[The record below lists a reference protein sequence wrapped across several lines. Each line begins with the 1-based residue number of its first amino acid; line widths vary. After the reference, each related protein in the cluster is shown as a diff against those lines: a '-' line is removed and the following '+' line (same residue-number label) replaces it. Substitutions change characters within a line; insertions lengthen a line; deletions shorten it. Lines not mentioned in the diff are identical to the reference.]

1 MLSNVNTRGDHCEFA
16 PYILNMNGLQHRSS
30 RSFIEAMD
38 QLKYDICSGDI
49 LQKYNV
55 AQSYAE
61 SLSVRQR
68 QRRRKLKEADY
79 LPERMPNDPRYRGSA
94 NPW

>member
-1 MLSNVNTRGDHCEFA
+1 MQV
-16 PYILNMNGLQHRSS
+16 NGLQHRSA
-30 RSFIEAMD
+30 RSFSEAMD

-61 SLSVRQR
+61 SLSARQK
-68 QRRRKLKEADY
+68 QRRRKLKDADY
-79 LPERMPNDPRYRGSA
+79 LPERMPNDARYRGFV
-94 NPW
+94 NP